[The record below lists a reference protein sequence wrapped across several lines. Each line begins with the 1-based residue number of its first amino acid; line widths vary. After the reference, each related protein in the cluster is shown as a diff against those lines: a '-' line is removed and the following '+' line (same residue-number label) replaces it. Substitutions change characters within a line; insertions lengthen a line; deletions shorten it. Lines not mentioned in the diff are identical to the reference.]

1 MCLCGSV
8 YETVENE
15 DGTKSQKLVKDGYYG
30 WVEYDP
36 DNKELNYTVSTTNG
50 TLNIDYALLEG
61 VVYYLQ
67 EKAAPDGYKVDS
79 NIYVICDEESYQQM
93 TAEKG
98 VSSVI
103 NPATGVESAV
113 VYMGAIKGGET
124 LKSKL
129 CQRKDSSEARSNPG
143 SWGWRKPRRSWRR
156 RFQFW
161 RKEDNLCGTGDSHRR
176 TGASGTAGGSAD

>member
-1 MCLCGSV
+1 MTKYCVYVDPV
-8 YETVENE
+8 YETVENK

-103 NPATGVESAV
+103 NPATGVESG
-113 VYMGAIKGGET
+113 YGAITFSST
-124 LKSKL
+124 LAAAQASLQAFTSSKPTCSL
-129 CQRKDSSEARSNPG
+129 PAISARYGKTTSTSSAP
-143 SWGWRKPRRSWRR
+143 
-156 RFQFW
+156 
-161 RKEDNLCGTGDSHRR
+161 
-176 TGASGTAGGSAD
+176 